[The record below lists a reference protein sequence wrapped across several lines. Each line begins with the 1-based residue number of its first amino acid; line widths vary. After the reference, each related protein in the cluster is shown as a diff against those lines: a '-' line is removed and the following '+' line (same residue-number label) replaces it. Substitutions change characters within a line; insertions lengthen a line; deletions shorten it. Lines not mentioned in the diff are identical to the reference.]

1 MGLGLHGGGLES
13 ARYLALHGAECTVT
27 DTRDEAALAPSIEQL
42 ESSPGTGGKI
52 RYVLG
57 RHEIADFSG
66 ADMVIKNP
74 GVRADSPF
82 LAAAR
87 RIETDISLFLAAS
100 PARLCAVTGSKGKS
114 GTASALYWALDHARA
129 AGLVSGA
136 AYLGGNI
143 TVSPLGFLGQL
154 KTGDDVV
161 LELSSWQ
168 LGDLRLCGERKAAG
182 TKTLLRPRCAL
193 FTAIMSDHQDRYD
206 SMEAYIN
213 DKREIYRSQD
223 AKAVTIACCDDEWG
237 KSFLAETPA
246 RALPYSQRPLA
257 PETDGAWLDG
267 NGSGYARCTGHG
279 KDGMALEVV
288 PFAPAAPGRH
298 NKKNLLAA
306 ALALLDLGFPAD
318 FIRESLGNFPGIEHR
333 LELFAESD
341 GVRFYNDTAATIPE
355 AAAAAVEALAG
366 EHGEKP
372 LVLVSGGTDKNL
384 DFTPLAAAAVMVQKL
399 ILLEGSGSAKLAD
412 LLAARGV
419 SFLGPFGVL
428 EEAVRAACGAA
439 SRLRTADG
447 GPVTVVLSP
456 GCASFGMF
464 QNEFD
469 RGRKWKEA
477 VKKFLG
483 SASDTLE
490 LF

>member
-27 DTRDEAALAPSIEQL
+27 DMRDEAALEPSIEQL
-42 ESSPGTGGKI
+42 ESSPGIGGKI

-57 RHEIADFSG
+57 RHETADFSG
-66 ADMVIKNP
+66 ADMVVKNP

-82 LAAAR
+82 LADAR

-114 GTASALYWALDHARA
+114 GTASALYWALNHAHK

-143 TVSPLGFLGQL
+143 TVSPLGFLDGL
-154 KTGDDVV
+154 KAGDDVV

-168 LGDLRLCGERKAAG
+168 LGDLRLCGEGRGAG
-182 TKTLLRPRCAL
+182 GKTLLRPRCAL
-193 FTAIMSDHQDRYD
+193 FTAIMSDHQDRYG

-213 DKREIYRSQD
+213 DKREIYRCQD
-223 AKAVTIACCDDEWG
+223 REAVTIACCDDVWG
-237 KSFLAETPA
+237 TSFLAETPA
-246 RALPYSQRPLA
+246 RALPYSQSPLP
-257 PETDGAWLDG
+257 PEMDGAWLDG
-267 NGSGYARCTGHG
+267 NGSGYARLAGRG
-279 KDGMALEVV
+279 KAGQALEVV
-288 PFAPAAPGRH
+288 PAAPAAPGRH
-298 NKKNLLAA
+298 NRQNLLAA

-318 FIRESLGNFPGIEHR
+318 FIRESLSSFPGIEHR

-366 EHGEKP
+366 ERGEKP
-372 LVLVSGGTDKNL
+372 LVLVTGGTDKNL
-384 DFTPLAAAAVMVQKL
+384 DFTPLAAAAGLVQTVV
-399 ILLEGSGSAKLAD
+399 LLEGSGSAKLAS

-428 EEAVRAACGAA
+428 DEAVRAACEAA
-439 SRLRTADG
+439 SRQRAAGG
-447 GPVTVVLSP
+447 GPVTVALSP

-477 VKKFLG
+477 VRKALG
-483 SASDTLE
+483 QALGG
-490 LF
+490 